1 MELVLK
7 LNKKHLK
14 TFTDLANTLN
24 IKHYIVSQDNE
35 DEAFLNAMQQGD
47 NEILNDKEVAVF
59 ENWLKEWKSVTHAN
73 L

>member
-24 IKHYIVSQDNE
+24 IKHYIVSQDKE

-59 ENWLKEWKSVTHAN
+59 ENWLKE
-73 L
+73 

>member
-7 LNKKHLK
+7 LNKKQLK

-24 IKHYIVSQDNE
+24 IKHYILSEDKE
-35 DEAFLNAMQQGD
+35 DEALLNAMQKGD
-47 NEILNDKEVAVF
+47 IEVLNDGEVAEF
-59 ENWLKEWKSVTHAN
+59 ENWLKEWKSVIPDN